1 MTDST
6 PEDGEPTTFREKAK
20 DWVDKHPRTIHFAKA
35 AVATVG
41 MAVVVGVLAPRGTAE
56 NEAEFSGHAE
66 GTTGPKSVD
75 SAADSAEGTEQRK
88 SPDRHN
94 VVPHRRRLKDGREIV
109 VSGYERGGS
118 SEDEDEVPGKAAA

>member
-6 PEDGEPTTFREKAK
+6 PEAAEPTTFREKAK
-20 DWVDKHPRTIHFAKA
+20 DWAAKHPRTIRFAKA

-41 MAVVVGVLAPRGTAE
+41 MAVVVGVLAPRGTTE
-56 NEAEFSGHAE
+56 DEAEFAGHAE
-66 GTTGPKSVD
+66 GTTGPKDVE
-75 SAADSAEGTEQRK
+75 SAADSTEETEQRK

-94 VVPHRRRLKDGREIV
+94 VIPHKRRLKDGREID

-118 SEDEDEVPGKAAA
+118 SEDEDEDPGEAAA